1 MNLLETEPV
10 AVGVGTIV
18 ALVDALIIMATALD
32 WIDLTTEQATAIVA
46 FVTTLSLI
54 VGGLVRSA
62 VWSPA
67 SVDKLTTTTREV

>member
-46 FVTTLSLI
+46 FVTTLSLL

-67 SVDKLTTTTREV
+67 SVRKLTTTAGEV